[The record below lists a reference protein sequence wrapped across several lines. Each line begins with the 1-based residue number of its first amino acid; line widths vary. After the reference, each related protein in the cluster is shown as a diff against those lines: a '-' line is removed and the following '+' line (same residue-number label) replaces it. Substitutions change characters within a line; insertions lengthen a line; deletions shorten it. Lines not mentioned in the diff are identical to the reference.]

1 MNFLCRTQA
10 YLKSVSA
17 TVNAL
22 SGMICSDELKG
33 NAETQYKIAIA
44 MIELEQATADFIV
57 GTELDSVA
65 SQSVAVS
72 KRRFIS
78 SNERV
83 IAHLEKIQLQG
94 YHFDE
99 LTTSLKL
106 ENDTLKKET
115 EFLSSS
121 YKSVSQK
128 SVDVNTS

>member
-1 MNFLCRTQA
+1 MNLICRTQA

-22 SGMICSDELKG
+22 CGMICSDELKG

-44 MIELEQATADFIV
+44 MIELEHATADFIV
-57 GTELDSVA
+57 GTGLDSVA

-83 IAHLEKIQLQG
+83 IRHLEKIQLQG
-94 YHFDE
+94 YNFSE
-99 LTTSLKL
+99 LTTALKL
-106 ENDTLKKET
+106 ENATLKE
-115 EFLSSS
+115 E
-121 YKSVSQK
+121 
-128 SVDVNTS
+128 VNFI

>member
-1 MNFLCRTQA
+1 MNLICRTQA

-22 SGMICSDELKG
+22 SGMICSDELKD
-33 NAETQYKIAIA
+33 NAEAQYKIAIA

-94 YHFDE
+94 YNFSE
-99 LTTSLKL
+99 LTTALKL
-106 ENDTLKKET
+106 ENATLKE
-115 EFLSSS
+115 E
-121 YKSVSQK
+121 
-128 SVDVNTS
+128 VNFI

>member
-94 YHFDE
+94 YNFSE
-99 LTTSLKL
+99 LTTALKL
-106 ENDTLKKET
+106 ENATLKE
-115 EFLSSS
+115 E
-121 YKSVSQK
+121 
-128 SVDVNTS
+128 VNFI

>member
-33 NAETQYKIAIA
+33 NAEAQYKIAIA

-83 IAHLEKIQLQG
+83 IKHLEEKIQLQG
-94 YHFDE
+94 YNFRE
-99 LTTSLKL
+99 LLTALKL

-115 EFLSSS
+115 EFL
-121 YKSVSQK
+121 
-128 SVDVNTS
+128 

>member
-1 MNFLCRTQA
+1 MNLICRTQA

-33 NAETQYKIAIA
+33 NAEVQYKIAIA

-72 KRRFIS
+72 KRRFVS

-94 YHFDE
+94 YNFDE
-99 LTTSLKL
+99 LLTALKL

-115 EFLSSS
+115 EFL
-121 YKSVSQK
+121 
-128 SVDVNTS
+128 

>member
-1 MNFLCRTQA
+1 MNLICRTQA

-33 NAETQYKIAIA
+33 NAEAQYKISIA
-44 MIELEQATADFIV
+44 MIELEQATADFII
-57 GTELDSVA
+57 GTELESVA

-94 YHFDE
+94 YNFDE
-99 LTTSLKL
+99 LLTALKL
-106 ENDTLKKET
+106 ENATLKE
-115 EFLSSS
+115 E
-121 YKSVSQK
+121 
-128 SVDVNTS
+128 VNFI

>member
-22 SGMICSDELKG
+22 SGMICSDELKD
-33 NAETQYKIAIA
+33 NAEAQYKIAIA

-65 SQSVAVS
+65 SQLVAVS
-72 KRRFIS
+72 KRRSVS

-99 LTTSLKL
+99 LITTLKL
-106 ENDTLKKET
+106 ENESLKKEI
-115 EFLSSS
+115 L
-121 YKSVSQK
+121 YL
-128 SVDVNTS
+128 

>member
-1 MNFLCRTQA
+1 MNLICRTQA

-78 SNERV
+78 SNKRV
-83 IAHLEKIQLQG
+83 IKYLEEKIQFQG
-94 YHFDE
+94 YHFEE
-99 LTTSLKL
+99 LITTLKL
-106 ENDTLKKET
+106 ENESLKKEI
-115 EFLSSS
+115 LCL
-121 YKSVSQK
+121 
-128 SVDVNTS
+128 